1 MAEKEFDKEE
11 LIIGFREG
19 DAFKEVGKF
28 DEFIKIVE
36 EIVTRRCK
44 GTSANCYEIKK
55 EIKERAGVK
64 LTQNA

>member
-28 DEFIKIVE
+28 DEFIKRLKEAWREGLGVE
-36 EIVTRRCK
+36 EAINK
-44 GTSANCYEIKK
+44 L
-55 EIKERAGVK
+55 AGDLK
-64 LTQNA
+64 DGWKRN